1 MILTSMPLA
10 VLMCT
15 YCILSVVSSIME
27 LTTIG
32 FGAQL
37 IKKAFLS
44 VAPREEWIYIFIS
57 VWGPWLHYLGNKI
70 IWWFSVVCWEPIGND
85 YVFVKS
91 GNDLCWTRLCFCHY
105 EGEAA
110 KAVLSMSSSFG
121 PVYEKLNSGN
131 YERKTDQ
138 WCPLLGC
145 VRGET
150 TVLCYRCGLAVFVMR
165 DTWQV

>member
-44 VAPREEWIYIFIS
+44 VEPREEWIYIFIS

-70 IWWFSVVCWEPIGND
+70 I
-85 YVFVKS
+85 
-91 GNDLCWTRLCFCHY
+91 
-105 EGEAA
+105 
-110 KAVLSMSSSFG
+110 
-121 PVYEKLNSGN
+121 
-131 YERKTDQ
+131 
-138 WCPLLGC
+138 
-145 VRGET
+145 
-150 TVLCYRCGLAVFVMR
+150 
-165 DTWQV
+165 